1 MATTQGLRWLQAS
14 ASTWSPRVEDS
25 GQNRATLWLSV
36 VQMLHAGPSGQQAT
50 NGCRPASRGSQKC
63 LPRGFLPRH
72 PQRSAGHTHELLPW
86 PFRGV
91 LCRGSE
97 RSALPESPLLPSA
110 VRQTGSASGG
120 VLAFGLASHGL
131 LSTGLGVLQGRAVSE
146 MEKYGRSPFKRQF
159 VEKFRMMA
167 LYRKTDMRN

>member
-1 MATTQGLRWLQAS
+1 MASGLCEHVESSCGRLWAEPDNAVALRRSNASCRALRAASDNERMPPRLSPGLRSAYQGAS
-14 ASTWSPRVEDS
+14 
-25 GQNRATLWLSV
+25 
-36 VQMLHAGPSGQQAT
+36 
-50 NGCRPASRGSQKC
+50 C
-63 LPRGFLPRH
+63 LVIL
-72 PQRSAGHTHELLPW
+72 RSAGHTHELLPW

-97 RSALPESPLLPSA
+97 QSALPESPLLPSA

-120 VLAFGLASHGL
+120 VLAFDLASHGI

-167 LYRKTDMRN
+167 LYWKTDMRN